1 MSASGPPQRTLRRTL
16 SYYDLL
22 IYGLAYVAPTAPIT
36 TLGFVWQESHGLIVL
51 AYLLG
56 GVCMF
61 FTAKSYALMTES
73 VPSAGSVYGFARHAL
88 GPFWGFLA
96 GWMILLDYLLIPSYI
111 YVMMAV
117 ALGTLVPQVDRG
129 IWILA
134 LGGVTLGI
142 NWFGLRVT
150 SKVNLFSVSAQL
162 AIVLLLIVCAGIA
175 LHAGKGAGGL
185 TMHPLYA
192 PGSFHLGGI
201 FAATSICVMSFLG
214 FDAVSTLSEEVASD
228 DRRIVGRAII
238 GVLVLSAIL
247 FSVMAWV
254 LGDLMAGFVMRDPAA
269 AIFDLSGAAIGGWM
283 AILLAWSNATLVG
296 FTNALPMQVGV
307 ARVLFAMGRDRQ
319 LPAVL
324 SRVHPIHGTPYV
336 GMIVTTVLSIGVALA
351 MRNQM
356 DQLVSVVNF
365 GALSGFLLLH
375 CSVIALFGLK
385 RGSGRRFA
393 YLVSPIAGIVVVAL
407 VLSGMSTLAKLLGA
421 AWLIAGLLYG
431 AFLAHRRRTELTI

>member
-1 MSASGPPQRTLRRTL
+1 
-16 SYYDLL
+16 
-22 IYGLAYVAPTAPIT
+22 
-36 TLGFVWQESHGLIVL
+36 
-51 AYLLG
+51 
-56 GVCMF
+56 
-61 FTAKSYALMTES
+61 
-73 VPSAGSVYGFARHAL
+73 
-88 GPFWGFLA
+88 
-96 GWMILLDYLLIPSYI
+96 
-111 YVMMAV
+111 
-117 ALGTLVPQVDRG
+117 
-129 IWILA
+129 
-134 LGGVTLGI
+134 
-142 NWFGLRVT
+142 
-150 SKVNLFSVSAQL
+150 
-162 AIVLLLIVCAGIA
+162 
-175 LHAGKGAGGL
+175 
-185 TMHPLYA
+185 
-192 PGSFHLGGI
+192 
-201 FAATSICVMSFLG
+201 
-214 FDAVSTLSEEVASD
+214 
-228 DRRIVGRAII
+228 
-238 GVLVLSAIL
+238 
-247 FSVMAWV
+247 
-254 LGDLMAGFVMRDPAA
+254 
-269 AIFDLSGAAIGGWM
+269 M

-393 YLVSPIAGIVVVAL
+393 YLVSPIAGIVVV
-407 VLSGMSTLAKLLGA
+407 STLAKLLGA